1 MATIDAL
8 NIPRSTP
15 MPQTTQTVLIVLMA
29 AMAAIVIAYLF
40 SLAWRTRNPVPVYL
54 LIGGA
59 LAIAYE
65 PLGDSLVLA
74 YYPEV
79 HQETWV
85 SLFGRDIPAFTGLL
99 YFWYMCPFVILFSR
113 IADHGF
119 TARRWWTLVASSFAF
134 VALFEIVWMAFD
146 NPWLY
151 YGHQSMVIADLPLH
165 VPFTYTTFLIALGS
179 GIYGLTKFIEP
190 RFHWLVIPAV
200 PVLLAGSHAAASLPA
215 ATALYSTN
223 DGTLIWL
230 GSMGSI
236 VLSVLIWWTVSMFF
250 VRPRRATVAEPVA
263 PPQREEAE
271 LAAGVPAAP

>member
-15 MPQTTQTVLIVLMA
+15 MPQMVQTVQIILMA
-29 AMAAIVIAYLF
+29 VLAAVVIAYLV
-40 SLAWRTRNPVPVYL
+40 SLAWRTRDPVPVYL

-99 YFWYMCPFVILFSR
+99 YFWYMCPFVILFGR
-113 IADHGF
+113 IADRGF
-119 TARRWWTLVASSFAF
+119 TVQRWWALVAASFAF
-134 VALFEIVWMAFD
+134 VAAYEIFWMALD

-151 YGHQSMVIADLPLH
+151 YGHQSMVIAGLPLH

-250 VRPRRATVAEPVA
+250 IRPRRAESVEPIA
-263 PPQREEAE
+263 PPEVEEAE
-271 LAAGVPAAP
+271 LTAGVPAAP

>member
-1 MATIDAL
+1 MATFTAPQIPRDAL
-8 NIPRSTP
+8 
-15 MPQTTQTVLIVLMA
+15 MPETVQTVQIVLMG
-29 AMAAIVIAYLF
+29 AMAAIVIAALVT
-40 SLAWRTRNPVPVYL
+40 LAWRDRDPVPVYL

-99 YFWYMCPFVILFSR
+99 YFWYMCPFVLIFRR
-113 IADHGF
+113 IADAGF
-119 TARRWWTLVASSFAF
+119 TVRRWWALVASSFAF
-134 VALFEIVWMAFD
+134 VALYEVFWMALD

-151 YGHQSMVIADLPLH
+151 YGKQSMVILQLPLH
-165 VPFTYTTFLIALGS
+165 VPFTYTTFLVGLGA
-179 GIYGLTKFIEP
+179 GIYGLTRFTEP
-190 RFHWLVIPAV
+190 RYHWLVIPAV
-200 PVLLAGSHAAASLPA
+200 PVLLTASHAAAALPA
-215 ATALYSTN
+215 AAALYSTN

-230 GSMGSI
+230 GSVGSI

-250 VRPRRATVAEPVA
+250 IRPTAGAEPA
-263 PPQREEAE
+263 PAPASVPAEAPVRSK
-271 LAAGVPAAP
+271 VPAAP

>member
-29 AMAAIVIAYLF
+29 AMAAIVIAYLV
-40 SLAWRTRNPVPVYL
+40 SLAWRRRDPVPVYL

-99 YFWYMCPFVILFSR
+99 YFWYMCPFVILFR
-113 IADHGF
+113 WIADRGF
-119 TARRWWTLVASSFAF
+119 TVQRWWALVASSFLF
-134 VALFEIVWMAFD
+134 VALFE
-146 NPWLY
+146 
-151 YGHQSMVIADLPLH
+151 
-165 VPFTYTTFLIALGS
+165 
-179 GIYGLTKFIEP
+179 
-190 RFHWLVIPAV
+190 
-200 PVLLAGSHAAASLPA
+200 
-215 ATALYSTN
+215 
-223 DGTLIWL
+223 
-230 GSMGSI
+230 
-236 VLSVLIWWTVSMFF
+236 
-250 VRPRRATVAEPVA
+250 
-263 PPQREEAE
+263 
-271 LAAGVPAAP
+271 

>member
-15 MPQTTQTVLIVLMA
+15 MPQTVQTVQIILMA
-29 AMAAIVIAYLF
+29 ALAAVVIAYLV
-40 SLAWRTRNPVPVYL
+40 SLAWRTRDPVPVYL

-99 YFWYMCPFVILFSR
+99 YFWYMCPFVILFGR
-113 IADHGF
+113 IADRGF
-119 TARRWWTLVASSFAF
+119 TVQRWWALVAASFAF
-134 VALFEIVWMAFD
+134 VAAYEIFWMALD

-151 YGHQSMVIADLPLH
+151 YGHQSMVIAGLPLH

-250 VRPRRATVAEPVA
+250 IRPRRAEAVEPIA
-263 PPQREEAE
+263 PPEVEEAE
-271 LAAGVPAAP
+271 LTAGVPAAP

>member
-1 MATIDAL
+1 MATFTAPQ
-8 NIPRSTP
+8 IPRDTP
-15 MPQTTQTVLIVLMA
+15 MPETTQTVLLVLMA
-29 AMAAIVIAYLF
+29 AMAAVVIAYLVM
-40 SLAWRTRNPVPVYL
+40 LAWRTRDPVPVYL

-99 YFWYMCPFVILFSR
+99 YFWYMCPFVILFRR
-113 IADHGF
+113 IADAGF
-119 TARRWWTLVASSFAF
+119 TASRWWTLVASSFAF
-134 VALFEIVWMAFD
+134 VAAYEIFWMAFD

-179 GIYGLTKFIEP
+179 GIYGLTRFIEP
-190 RFHWLVIPAV
+190 KFHWLVIPAV

-223 DGTLIWL
+223 NGTLIWL

-250 VRPRRATVAEPVA
+250 VRPRTEAVVEPVA
-263 PPQREEAE
+263 PPEREEAE

>member
-15 MPQTTQTVLIVLMA
+15 MPQTVQTVQIVLMGALA
-29 AMAAIVIAYLF
+29 AVVIAYLVT
-40 SLAWRTRNPVPVYL
+40 LAWRTRDPVPVYL

-99 YFWYMCPFVILFSR
+99 YFWYMCPFVILFRR
-113 IADHGF
+113 IADAGF
-119 TARRWWTLVASSFAF
+119 TVSRWWTLVASSFAF
-134 VALFEIVWMAFD
+134 VAAYETFWMALD

-151 YGHQSMVIADLPLH
+151 YGHQSMVIAQLPLH
-165 VPFTYTTFLIALGS
+165 VPFTYTTFLVALGA

-190 RFHWLVIPAV
+190 KFHWLVIPAV

-223 DGTLIWL
+223 NGTLIWL

-250 VRPRRATVAEPVA
+250 IRPRRAEAVEPIA
-263 PPQREEAE
+263 PPAVEEAE
-271 LAAGVPAAP
+271 LTVGVPAAP

>member
-15 MPQTTQTVLIVLMA
+15 MPETVQTVQIVLMGALA
-29 AMAAIVIAYLF
+29 AVVIAYLVV
-40 SLAWRTRNPVPVYL
+40 LAWRTRDPVPVYL

-99 YFWYMCPFVILFSR
+99 YFWYMCPFVILFRR
-113 IADHGF
+113 IADGGF
-119 TARRWWTLVASSFAF
+119 TAQRWWTLVGASFAF
-134 VALFEIVWMAFD
+134 VAAYEIFWMALD

-151 YGHQSMVIADLPLH
+151 YGHQSMVIAQLPLH
-165 VPFTYTTFLIALGS
+165 VPFTYTTFLIALGA

-190 RFHWLVIPAV
+190 KFHWLVIPAV

-223 DGTLIWL
+223 NGTLIWL

-250 VRPRRATVAEPVA
+250 IRPRRATAAEPIA
-263 PPQREEAE
+263 PPAAEERE